1 MSLPFEETVSVVV
14 CSRGPAFLRQHG
26 WRGMT
31 LDHSAAP
38 EAAYAGSGLRTS
50 WPGRSDSGSVLVTLP
65 TAISSE
71 PRQIVFL
78 ADLAFQAKAELH
90 LTLLSTR
97 EAEALAGR
105 LPELAWSKVFEGEN
119 WTMTPSGRVV
129 LLQELKPTGLE
140 YSLVTPVD
148 CPSLN
153 RFRARLAAESGL
165 DLPVTL
171 PHVTLWIRP
180 SGRGIGLASL
190 AEYERCR
197 VRELGPEEACPF
209 LRGTGFDLPV
219 DVATDPA
226 LTTGDSNP

>member
-1 MSLPFEETVSVVV
+1 MSLPFEETVSDVV
-14 CSRGPAFLRQHG
+14 CLRGPAFRRQHG

-31 LDHSAAP
+31 LRHSATPGTACGGN
-38 EAAYAGSGLRTS
+38 EIRTS
-50 WPGRSDSGSVLVTLP
+50 WPGRSDSGSVLLALP

-71 PRQIVFL
+71 PPQIVYL
-78 ADLAFQAKAELH
+78 ADVAFQQKTELH

-105 LPELAWSKVFEGEN
+105 LPERAWEKVFEGET
-119 WTMTPSGRVV
+119 WTMTPSARVV
-129 LLQELKPTGLE
+129 LLQELKPTGVE

-153 RFRARLAAESGL
+153 RFRARLATESGL
-165 DLPVTL
+165 DVPTTL

-197 VRELGPEEACPF
+197 VRELGPEEAFPF
-209 LRGTGFDLPV
+209 LCGTGFHPPV
-219 DVATDPA
+219 AVAVEA
-226 LTTGDSNP
+226 R